1 VTYSIR
7 ELNTHTR
14 KPVYTRKYTAHEGF
28 GEEIKNHFAI
38 GKYKGIFFPSFGS
51 TEHLPNESRTFLKC
65 ATV

>member
-38 GKYKGIFFPSFGS
+38 GKYKGIFFLLLDPQNTYQMRAELF
-51 TEHLPNESRTFLKC
+51 
-65 ATV
+65 